1 MSTRRRSS
9 SSLELPRLASEV
21 VEARPQAC
29 HASLELGQ
37 RLGRPPVGCLDL
49 GQERGPARLD
59 LLLDPAEISPE
70 PVQILAEEGWL
81 PGAPDEEGDHS
92 GDYGQPAPGLHDA
105 TRWLLLDEEVG
116 APVLRPAGLGLLGA
130 TRPLSP

>member
-1 MSTRRRSS
+1 MPLCPARVELEREGVDPAAELVHPA
-9 SSLELPRLASEV
+9 LELPRLASEV

-70 PVQILAEEGWL
+70 PVQILAEEV
-81 PGAPDEEGDHS
+81 ASER
-92 GDYGQPAPGLHDA
+92 
-105 TRWLLLDEEVG
+105 TRRRG
-116 APVLRPAGLGLLGA
+116 
-130 TRPLSP
+130 